1 MHKCKVQTIF
11 SFKCLAFN
19 YLKKTKKITSNVALL
34 LLIYTLCMITNIYA
48 VIEIITGIMA
58 LQCHTHQCDIVITIP
73 VTGSLKPS
81 QQFLWE
87 GDSPPYYL

>member
-1 MHKCKVQTIF
+1 M
-11 SFKCLAFN
+11 
-19 YLKKTKKITSNVALL
+19 TS
-34 LLIYTLCMITNIYA
+34 NIYA

-58 LQCHTHQCDIVITIP
+58 LQCHTHLCDIVITIP